1 MVIIDLM
8 TASMGVGMG
17 FLAFVV
23 IGGISGAC
31 AWGFYPSAK
40 SRQKGLQKLLTAAF
54 IGFLAAF
61 AASYLG
67 QYSNSFQSGQML
79 EWLTA
84 IIASCLSGGIYAALN
99 K

>member
-8 TASMGVGMG
+8 TVSMGVGMG
-17 FLAFVV
+17 FLAFLV

-31 AWGFYPSAK
+31 AWGFYPGAK